1 MDYELNHRTRI
12 GHIHLTVAN
21 LDRALSF
28 YRDLLGF
35 QVTARFNKNAVFLSS
50 GTYHHH
56 IGLNTWAGE
65 NATPPPKGHTG
76 LYHFAILYPSRL
88 DLAKAFKKIW
98 EANYPIEGASDHGVS
113 ESIYLKDPDGNGIEL
128 YADRLVEEWPK
139 DEDGNLVM
147 ITKPLD
153 LPGLLSELEKI

>member
-28 YRDLLGF
+28 YRDVLGF
-35 QVTARFNKNAVFLSS
+35 QVTARFNKTAVFLSS

-56 IGLNTWAGE
+56 IGLNTWAGG
-65 NATPPPKGHTG
+65 NATAPPEGHTG
-76 LYHFAILYPSRL
+76 LYHFAILYPSRE
-88 DLAKAFKKIW
+88 DLARAFKQIW

-128 YADRLVEEWPK
+128 YADRLVEQWPK
-139 DEDGNLVM
+139 DEDGNIIMV
-147 ITKPLD
+147 TKPLD
-153 LPGLLSELEKI
+153 LPALLNELDKI